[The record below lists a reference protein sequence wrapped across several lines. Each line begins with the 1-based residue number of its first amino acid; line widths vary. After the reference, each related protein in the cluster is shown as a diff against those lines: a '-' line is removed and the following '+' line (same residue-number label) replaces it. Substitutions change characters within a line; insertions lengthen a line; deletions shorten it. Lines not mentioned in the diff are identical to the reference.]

1 MYNLQWISLFLTWQL
16 TFSAL
21 IRVVG
26 KFDTSC
32 VEKHGIQQRR
42 PSIPIS
48 PCEIDSRGARGEN
61 SKMVLIPKKKK
72 KKKKKN
78 PRTKDGGPIYPR
90 VDLRATRKPQSLEAP
105 TNFSVLLHVSNN
117 LLFHVFTVRFESEHI
132 SRPKPFTNLRNVKNL
147 INFSILS
154 LTTMPGE
161 LLPKLL
167 FIYKRK
173 IATFPSSVVKCCTFH
188 FHTRT

>member
-72 KKKKKN
+72 KKKRKTRGR
-78 PRTKDGGPIYPR
+78 RTEDPFI
-90 VDLRATRKPQSLEAP
+90 
-105 TNFSVLLHVSNN
+105 HVSIFELRGN
-117 LLFHVFTVRFESEHI
+117 LNLWKLRQISQSFSTCRITCCFTYSQWDSKASTYLAR
-132 SRPKPFTNLRNVKNL
+132 NLSQICEMWR
-147 INFSILS
+147 I
-154 LTTMPGE
+154 
-161 LLPKLL
+161 
-167 FIYKRK
+167 
-173 IATFPSSVVKCCTFH
+173 
-188 FHTRT
+188 

>member
-1 MYNLQWISLFLTWQL
+1 MKNTVSNNVVPRFQYRHVKSTLAELAARIRKW
-16 TFSAL
+16 FSYQK
-21 IRVVG
+21 R
-26 KFDTSC
+26 
-32 VEKHGIQQRR
+32 
-42 PSIPIS
+42 
-48 PCEIDSRGARGEN
+48 
-61 SKMVLIPKKKK
+61 KK

-161 LLPKLL
+161 LLPKLS